1 MPSYRLNIFKEV
13 ESLNL
18 WFKDTVFSGLC
29 SCYPAAALV
38 PLSPSVSTGC
48 CRPYNG
54 QSRAGSAGLL
64 HTQPTHGWLRERTP
78 LFFGATCLHVNTH
91 TLFPWPYCFHFHP
104 SPFQHLKSHHRLI
117 CLLSFFLSMKTEDF
131 MFCSLLSLQH
141 LGTIWHIR
149 GTNKYLLNKWTNPT
163 REKKWTELRR
173 QVRTN

>member
-54 QSRAGSAGLL
+54 PEPRGIRWAAAHSA
-64 HTQPTHGWLRERTP
+64 HARVTE
-78 LFFGATCLHVNTH
+78 GA
-91 TLFPWPYCFHFHP
+91 HP
-104 SPFQHLKSHHRLI
+104 SLLRGHLFTRKHTHS
-117 CLLSFFLSMKTEDF
+117 LSMAILF
-131 MFCSLLSLQH
+131 SLPSQPFS
-141 LGTIWHIR
+141 TPEI
-149 GTNKYLLNKWTNPT
+149 TS
-163 REKKWTELRR
+163 
-173 QVRTN
+173 